1 MKITS
6 GSGRVHAGE
15 MDAVISPD
23 EYCGGSYACILV
35 HGVESTGG
43 ALDWMTASPYRW
55 PIVRTVV
62 DQCGLYTISADMGGS
77 ATWGN
82 STLLSRMDEAFAYTQ
97 TFNQVKKGKV
107 ILIGQSMGGLAML
120 NWAKANLGKVAAMV
134 GVIPVTNMN
143 SAIADAFR
151 SQINAA
157 YGGSYSDAAHGA
169 NHNPQ
174 IFASALAGI
183 PGQLWV
189 GRTDVIARLD
199 DANVIASGAPS
210 IQVMELNGAH
220 DESTLGL
227 IDLAEMERFLNA
239 HKA

>member
-1 MKITS
+1 MVITP
-6 GSGRVHAGE
+6 AGY
-15 MDAVISPD
+15 A
-23 EYCGGSYACILV
+23 GGSYACIMV
-35 HGVESTGG
+35 HGVEATGG
-43 ALDWMTASPYRW
+43 AWDWMTASRYRW
-55 PIVRTVV
+55 PIVRNMV
-62 DQCGLYTISADMGGS
+62 DRCGLYSISADLGGS

-82 STLLSRMDEAFAYTQ
+82 STLLARLDEAFAYTQ
-97 TFNQVKKGKV
+97 TFPQVKKGKV
-107 ILIGQSMGGLAML
+107 LLVGQSMGGLAML
-120 NWAKANLGKVAAMV
+120 NWAKANPSKVAGMV

-199 DANVIASGAPS
+199 DANVVASGAPS
-210 IQVMELNGAH
+210 IHVMELNGAH